1 MKNLPTLTRL
11 DREVLD
17 FIVETVRAE
26 QQVTAIEVEEA
37 ILDAFGMMVRLRTSG
52 RELGVIQLDYT
63 HLGVP
68 EDSARRKKLRAPRMD
83 LLPKDTI
90 DAIAAIFARARST
103 LERQGVSMTY
113 RRIVWVPMQRWE
125 ELRKEILELRRE
137 VEVIVDTDILARYQD
152 ILNDNLYN
160 AEKKAIEAYSAL
172 SNAGATLKEE
182 RQTFIDRFVKSVEL
196 AFPSYENI
204 AANITLS
211 LETTRP
217 APAHLVSAVVEAK
230 KRYFENQKEA
240 IEETRMREI
249 VRRDARLLWE
259 AQVQPSV
266 LDELTVAA
274 GGELLEA
281 LLEIVDNKGAMTSGL
296 TRKVKSRLGKYS
308 GAAGFIASTQ
318 QLDDYLKRIE
328 QALNIRSSQRN
339 ANRLL
344 ALVQKAIETM
354 QSLTHRPFDGI
365 GKGLIDISI
374 LEKESD
380 NHG

>member
-1 MKNLPTLTRL
+1 MKNLSTLTRL

-17 FIVETVRAE
+17 YIVETVRVE

-37 ILDAFGMMVRLRTSG
+37 ILDAFGIMVRLRTSG
-52 RELGVIQLDYT
+52 REMGVVQLDYT

-90 DAIAAIFARARST
+90 NAITAIFARARST
-103 LERQGVSMTY
+103 LERKGVSMPY

-125 ELRKEILELRRE
+125 ELGKEILELRRE
-137 VEVIVDTDILARYQD
+137 VEAIVDTDILARYQD
-152 ILNDNLYN
+152 ILNNNLYN
-160 AEKKAIEAYSAL
+160 AENKAVEAYDAL
-172 SNAGATLKEE
+172 SSAGVKLEEE
-182 RQTFIDRFVKSVEL
+182 RKTFIDRFVKSVEL
-196 AFPSYENI
+196 AFPSYEDI
-204 AANITLS
+204 TANITLG

-230 KRYFENQKEA
+230 KRYFENQEEA
-240 IEETRMREI
+240 VEETRLREK

-281 LLEIVDNKGAMTSGL
+281 LLEIVDNKGVMTSGL

-308 GAAGFIASTQ
+308 GAAGFIASTK

-328 QALNIRSSQRN
+328 QTLDIRSSQRN
-339 ANRLL
+339 TNGLL
-344 ALVQKAIETM
+344 DLVRKAIETM
-354 QSLTHRPFDGI
+354 QPLTHHPFEGI

-374 LEKESD
+374 LEKES
-380 NHG
+380 NYH

>member
-1 MKNLPTLTRL
+1 LKNLPTLTRL

-26 QQVTAIEVEEA
+26 QQVTGIEVEEA

-90 DAIAAIFARARST
+90 DAITAIFARARST

-160 AEKKAIEAYSAL
+160 AEKKAIEAYDAL
-172 SNAGATLKEE
+172 SNAGAKLEEE
-182 RQTFIDRFVKSVEL
+182 RKTFIDRFVKSMEL

-230 KRYFENQKEA
+230 KRYFENQEEA

-281 LLEIVDNKGAMTSGL
+281 LLEIVDHKGAMTSGL

-339 ANRLL
+339 TNSLL

>member
-52 RELGVIQLDYT
+52 RELGVVQLDYT

-83 LLPKDTI
+83 LLPKDSI
-90 DAIAAIFARARST
+90 DAITAIFARARST

-160 AEKKAIEAYSAL
+160 AEKKAIEAYDAL
-172 SNAGATLKEE
+172 SNAGATLEEE
-182 RQTFIDRFVKSVEL
+182 RKTFIDRFVKSVEL

-230 KRYFENQKEA
+230 KRYFENQEEA

-281 LLEIVDNKGAMTSGL
+281 LLEIVDHKGAMTSGL

-318 QLDDYLKRIE
+318 QLDDYLKCIE

-339 ANRLL
+339 TNSLL

-374 LEKESD
+374 LEKVRD

>member
-1 MKNLPTLTRL
+1 VKNLSTLTRL

-17 FIVETVRAE
+17 FIVETVRVE

-37 ILDAFGMMVRLRTSG
+37 ILDAFGIMVRLRTSG
-52 RELGVIQLDYT
+52 REMGVVQLDYT

-90 DAIAAIFARARST
+90 DAITAIFARARST
-103 LERQGVSMTY
+103 LERKGVSLTY

-125 ELRKEILELRRE
+125 ELGNEILELLRE
-137 VEVIVDTDILARYQD
+137 VEAIVYTDILARYQD

-160 AEKKAIEAYSAL
+160 AENKAIEAYDAL
-172 SNAGATLKEE
+172 ANAGVNMKEDRE
-182 RQTFIDRFVKSVEL
+182 LFVDRFVKSVER
-196 AFPSYENI
+196 AFPGYEAI
-204 AANITLS
+204 EANITLS
-211 LETTRP
+211 LETNRP

-230 KRYFENQKEA
+230 KRYFKNQEESV
-240 IEETRMREI
+240 EETRMREK

-281 LLEIVDNKGAMTSGL
+281 LLEIVDSKGVMTSGL

-308 GAAGFIASTQ
+308 GAAGFIASTK
-318 QLDDYLKRIE
+318 QLDDCLKRIE
-328 QALNIRSSQRN
+328 MTLDIRSSQRN
-339 ANRLL
+339 ANGLL
-344 ALVQKAIETM
+344 ALVWKAIETM
-354 QSLTHRPFDGI
+354 QSLTHRPYDGI

-374 LEKESD
+374 LEKES
-380 NHG
+380 NYH

>member
-1 MKNLPTLTRL
+1 
-11 DREVLD
+11 
-17 FIVETVRAE
+17 
-26 QQVTAIEVEEA
+26 
-37 ILDAFGMMVRLRTSG
+37 MVRLRTSG
-52 RELGVIQLDYT
+52 REMGVVQLDYT

-90 DAIAAIFARARST
+90 DAITAIFARARST
-103 LERQGVSMTY
+103 LERKGVSLTY

-125 ELRKEILELRRE
+125 ELGNEILELLRE
-137 VEVIVDTDILARYQD
+137 VEAIVYTDILARYQD

-160 AEKKAIEAYSAL
+160 AENKAIEAYDAL
-172 SNAGATLKEE
+172 ANAGVNMKEDRE
-182 RQTFIDRFVKSVEL
+182 LFVDRFVKSVER
-196 AFPSYENI
+196 AFPGYEAI
-204 AANITLS
+204 EANITLS
-211 LETTRP
+211 LETNRP

-230 KRYFENQKEA
+230 KRYFKNQEESV
-240 IEETRMREI
+240 EETRMREK

-281 LLEIVDNKGAMTSGL
+281 LLEIVDSKGVMTSGL

-308 GAAGFIASTQ
+308 GAAGFIASTK
-318 QLDDYLKRIE
+318 QLDDCLKRIE
-328 QALNIRSSQRN
+328 MTLDIRSSQRN
-339 ANRLL
+339 ANGLL
-344 ALVQKAIETM
+344 ALVWKAIETM
-354 QSLTHRPFDGI
+354 QSLTHRPYDGI

-374 LEKESD
+374 LEKES
-380 NHG
+380 NYH